1 MRARASCRI
10 SSTRGRMISVRR
22 AARYDLQRRPHGV
35 AQAGDLEVLAG
46 IARAQQNAA
55 IERLQALRLGAPGG
69 QAERQVLGHVLRA
82 ERHARQLVQTPIG
95 EPGDPGDA
103 GPQVQYDG
111 AESRLVLAQAGE
123 AGRVRGR
130 DHRRDIEMAT
140 LDRRQEIVQG
150 RAGHPHQVHRD
161 MQAMAD
167 HAARI
172 AQPGAVV
179 QRDLHRQGM
188 QNLAPLAARLR
199 PGERQT
205 HG

>member
-1 MRARASCRI
+1 M
-10 SSTRGRMISVRR
+10 
-22 AARYDLQRRPHGV
+22 
-35 AQAGDLEVLAG
+35 
-46 IARAQQNAA
+46 
-55 IERLQALRLGAPGG
+55 
-69 QAERQVLGHVLRA
+69 LRA

-95 EPGDPGDA
+95 EPGNSGDA
-103 GPQVQYDG
+103 GPQVQDDG

-123 AGRVRGR
+123 AGRVGGR

-140 LDRRQEIVQG
+140 LDRRQKIAG
-150 RAGHPHQVHRD
+150 PRRAPAPVHRD

-199 PGERQT
+199 PGERQSMADVRRSPPRDRP
-205 HG
+205 GRDRRS